1 MPPALLASARAVSM
15 GASSVSGSKGVPDV
29 IRSVRDMQARSA
41 AWRAEGRRIALVPTM
56 GALHEGHL
64 DLVRAA
70 RSAADRVVVSIFVNP
85 TQFAP
90 TEDFAA
96 YPRDEAADL
105 ASLDT
110 LGVETVFAPAVP
122 DMYPEGFATRVMV
135 EGPAAGLESDTR
147 PHFFGGVATV
157 VAKLFIACAPDAA
170 IFGEKDYQQLQV
182 VRRMTRDLG
191 LPVDVVGHPTVRAG
205 DGLALSSRNAYLSPR
220 ERALAPRLNAALVAA
235 AAAIRAGTPVTQAL
249 DAARADLSAAGF
261 AVDYVALR
269 NADTLAEVADP
280 AREPLRLLAAARLG
294 RTRLI
299 DNIAG

>member
-1 MPPALLASARAVSM
+1 
-15 GASSVSGSKGVPDV
+15 VPEI
-29 IRSVRDMQARSA
+29 IRSVREMQARSA
-41 AWRAEGRRIALVPTM
+41 AWRAGGLRIGLVPTM
-56 GALHEGHL
+56 GALHAGHL
-64 DLVRAA
+64 DLVHAA
-70 RSAADRVVVSIFVNP
+70 RAVADRLIVSVFVNP

-90 TEDFAA
+90 TEDFGA
-96 YPRDEAADL
+96 YPRDEASDVARLAD
-105 ASLDT
+105 
-110 LGVETVFAPAVP
+110 LGVEAVFAPTVAA
-122 DMYPEGFATRVMV
+122 MYPEGYATRITV
-135 EGPAAGLESDTR
+135 EGPAAGLESDSR

-170 IFGEKDYQQLQV
+170 VFGEKDYQQLLV

-191 LPVDVVGHPTVRAG
+191 LPVDVVGHPTVRAD
-205 DGLALSSRNAYLSPR
+205 DGLALSSRNAYLSAA
-220 ERALAPRLNAALVAA
+220 ERALAPRLNATLRAA
-235 AAAIRAGTPVTQAL
+235 ADAIRAGAAPADAL
-249 DAARADLSAAGF
+249 ADAAAGLEAAGF